1 MTLILMV
8 SCLLTPLEIAFSR
21 GSQDALS
28 TQAIVDYSFDLLFFI
43 DVLVIFNSAFLND
56 EFVVI
61 DDRKEISTTYLKG
74 WFTVDIVSSIPFG
87 LFNQSSDGK

>member
-21 GSQDALS
+21 GTSDALS
-28 TQAIVDYSFDLLFFI
+28 TQAIVDYSFDSLFFI
-43 DVLVIFNSAFLND
+43 DVLVIFNSAYLNE

-61 DDRKEISTTYLKG
+61 DNRKQISETYLKG

-87 LFNQSSDGK
+87 LLN